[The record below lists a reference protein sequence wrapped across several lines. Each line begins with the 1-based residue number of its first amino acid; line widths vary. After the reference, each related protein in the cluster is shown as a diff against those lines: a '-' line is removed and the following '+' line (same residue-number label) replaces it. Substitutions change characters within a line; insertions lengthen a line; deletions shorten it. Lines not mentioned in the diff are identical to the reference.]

1 MLVSGH
7 SLPPPPPSTP
17 PLPRPS
23 GLHRQRVCV
32 CAYVRVC
39 VSDCLCLARQLDPSH
54 TRILVAISYLL
65 VALASCYEKRAT
77 RKCAIAWP
85 TFHFL
90 PLGYAPAFTCIV
102 VVPCD

>member
-1 MLVSGH
+1 MLVSL
-7 SLPPPPPSTP
+7 SAPSTP
-17 PLPRPS
+17 LHPPS
-23 GLHRQRVCV
+23 PVPVASTVSVCV